1 MSLTFFRHLSI
12 QSNDLGKEATIILTF
27 DGDMKGLYQD
37 SFPVVW
43 KVSTFGETGGCSH
56 IFAAPLPTYIS
67 PVPGPCRMHATYIS
81 QLAVSKPQVVDGN
94 IVGAET
100 AIGINNGQ
108 RIFLTEDNH
117 VFHFSVMND
126 SCSPLMWE
134 TPGVVQVVNATGAI
148 QDIAIGF
155 ISDGYLMPQP
165 ALYFKEVGVSST
177 VTAAFNPI
185 LRAYITSDYQETA
198 ILQGAIDTPAIW
210 EHNLASLSESTTL
223 TLHRDPATGH
233 YTITQA

>member
-1 MSLTFFRHLSI
+1 MSLTFIRHLSI

-27 DGDMKGLYQD
+27 DGGMKGLYQD

-43 KVSTFGETGGCSH
+43 KVNTFGETDGCSH

-67 PVPGPCRMHATYIS
+67 PVPGPCRMHATYTS
-81 QLAVSKPQVVDGN
+81 QLAVSKSQVVDGN

-100 AIGINNGQ
+100 AIGINNSQ

-117 VFHFSVMND
+117 VFHFS
-126 SCSPLMWE
+126 SPHVG

-185 LRAYITSDYQETA
+185 MRAYITSDYQETA

-223 TLHRDPATGH
+223 NLHRDPATGH

>member
-43 KVSTFGETGGCSH
+43 KVSTFGETG
-56 IFAAPLPTYIS
+56 
-67 PVPGPCRMHATYIS
+67 PCRMHATYTS

-94 IVGAET
+94 IIGAET

-117 VFHFSVMND
+117 VFHFSPPHVG
-126 SCSPLMWE
+126 

-165 ALYFKEVGVSST
+165 ALYFKEVGST
-177 VTAAFNPI
+177 ITAAFNPI

-223 TLHRDPATGH
+223 NLHRDPATGH